1 VLEDQ
6 ADQRSEYVVEEGEE
20 CEKGLGYVEHIL
32 LIVRHWCRSDQ
43 DDLSDCPDRG
53 QRKVENYI
61 AHSYGHAHTDL
72 HVLVGLRVDHLHQLD
87 EWGREE

>member
-1 VLEDQ
+1 MLEDQ

-43 DDLSDCPDRG
+43 DDLSEEKELASSREGRG
-53 QRKVENYI
+53 I
-61 AHSYGHAHTDL
+61 SLT
-72 HVLVGLRVDHLHQLD
+72 
-87 EWGREE
+87 